1 MEIVAMTHDILGIEN
16 YPEWDLSALYSD
28 DKDPDI
34 ARDWSLGEQE
44 SIAFQQ
50 QFQGMFSGTN
60 WSANDLLNAITQYEA
75 IQERFGRL
83 ASYAGL
89 RYYKNIKDQ
98 DILLMYQQTQE
109 RLTALGGHFIF
120 FTLELNQISDEHL
133 KSAFSE
139 SPALARYK
147 PYFDQVRAFKSHQL
161 SPELEKVFLEK
172 SLTSSR
178 ALNRLYDETLA
189 SMSFLVDG
197 NALSLSGVS
206 ELMSDSNPTKRRQA
220 AMALAEGLSSKGSLF
235 AFITNTLAKDKEIE
249 DTWRTYASPMHER
262 HLANQVEAEV
272 VDALVAAVKESYPR
286 LSHRYYALKAKMM
299 GVQSIQY
306 WDRNAPLPDTD
317 DTKFTWL
324 ETRKIV
330 MDAYNEFSPTIA
342 AIAGDFFD
350 KNWIDVPSTDGKT
363 SGAFSHPTVPSAH
376 PFILLNFHGKKRD
389 VMTLAH
395 ELGHGVHQVLA
406 AKQGCLLADTPLT
419 LAETA
424 SVFGEMLTFQ
434 SLLKQAKTP
443 AEKRQM
449 LAGKIEDMLN
459 TVVRQIAFYLFE
471 VAIHNGRKNGELS
484 LDAINTLWLE
494 TQKEALGEA
503 VHIDPLVGTYWAYIS
518 HFIHSPFYVY
528 AYAFGDCLVNSLF
541 SVYQENPAGFEDKYI
556 DLLKAGGSKR
566 HKELLAPFGLDATDS
581 DFWTKGLS
589 MIEGLID
596 QLEELTK

>member
-1 MEIVAMTHDILGIEN
+1 MTHDVLGIEN
-16 YPEWDLSALYSD
+16 YPEWDLSALYVSD
-28 DKDPDI
+28 TDPAI
-34 ARDWSLGEQE
+34 AQDWDLCEKE
-44 SIAFQQ
+44 SAEFEKRFEGVFI
-50 QFQGMFSGTN
+50 SEN
-60 WSANDLLNAITQYEA
+60 WTPTDLLSAINKYEA

-109 RLTALGGHFIF
+109 RLTKLSGLFIF
-120 FTLELNQISDEHL
+120 FTLELNQISDIRL
-133 KSAFSE
+133 TDAFTALAE
-139 SPALARYK
+139 LARYRS
-147 PYFDQVRAFKSHQL
+147 YFDQIRAFKAHQL
-161 SPELEKVFLEK
+161 SPDLEKVFLEK

-189 SMSFLVDG
+189 DMSFLVDG
-197 NALSLSGVS
+197 QELSLSSVT
-206 ELMSDSNPTKRRQA
+206 ELMSDSSPTKRRQA
-220 AMALAEGLSSKGSLF
+220 AMALAEGLSKKASLF

-249 DTWRTYASPMHER
+249 DTWRAYASPMHER

-272 VDALVAAVKESYPR
+272 VDALVTAVKQSYPK

-306 WDRNAPLPDTD
+306 WDRNSPLPDAD

-330 MDAYNEFSPTIA
+330 MDAYNDFSPTIA
-342 AIAGDFFD
+342 NIAGDFFD

-376 PFILLNFHGKKRD
+376 PYVLLNFHGKKRD

-406 AKQGCLLADTPLT
+406 AEQGYLLADTPLT

-434 SLLKQAKTP
+434 SLLKQVNTR

-459 TVVRQIAFYLFE
+459 TVVRQVAFYLFE
-471 VAIHNGRKNGELS
+471 VGVHNGRRKGELS
-484 LDAINTLWLE
+484 IDEINTIWLD
-494 TQKEALGEA
+494 TQKEALGDA
-503 VHIDPLVGTYWAYIS
+503 VHIDPLVCSYWAYIS

-541 SVYQENPAGFEDKYI
+541 AVYQQNPNGFQDKYI

-581 DFWTKGLS
+581 NFWAKGLS
-589 MIEGLID
+589 MIKTLID
-596 QLEELTK
+596 QLESLTE

>member
-1 MEIVAMTHDILGIEN
+1 MTHDVLGIEN
-16 YPEWDLSALYSD
+16 YPEWDLSALYIS
-28 DKDPDI
+28 DKDPAI
-34 ARDWSLGEQE
+34 ARDWDQSELE
-44 SIAFQQ
+44 SAAFQK
-50 QFQGMFSGTN
+50 QFKGVFTRTN
-60 WSANDLLNAITQYEA
+60 WTPSDLLNAIKQYEA

-109 RLTALGGHFIF
+109 RLTNLGGLFIF
-120 FTLELNQISDEHL
+120 FTLELNEIADERL
-133 KSAFSE
+133 EEAFKSLTD
-139 SPALARYK
+139 LARYR
-147 PYFDQVRAFKSHQL
+147 PYFDQIRAFKAHQL
-161 SPELEKVFLEK
+161 SPDLEKVFLEK

-197 NALSLSGVS
+197 KEHSLSSVT

-220 AMALAEGLSSKGSLF
+220 AMALAEGLSSKSSLF

-249 DTWRTYASPMHER
+249 DTWRAYASPMHER

-272 VDALVAAVKESYPR
+272 VDALVAAVKQSYPK
-286 LSHRYYALKAKMM
+286 LAHRYYALKAKMM
-299 GVQSIQY
+299 DVQSIQY

-330 MDAYNEFSPTIA
+330 MDAYSEFSPTIA
-342 AIAGDFFD
+342 SIAGEFFD

-376 PFILLNFHGKKRD
+376 PYVLLNFHGKKRD

-406 AKQGCLLADTPLT
+406 AKQGYLLANTPLT

-459 TVVRQIAFYLFE
+459 TVVRQVAFYLFE
-471 VAIHNGRKNGELS
+471 VGVHNGRRNGELS
-484 LDAINTLWLE
+484 IDEINTIWLD
-494 TQKEALGEA
+494 TQKEALGDA
-503 VHIDPLVGTYWAYIS
+503 VHIDPLVCNYWAYIS

-541 SVYQENPAGFEDKYI
+541 AVYQQNPTGFQDKYI

-581 DFWTKGLS
+581 NFWAKGLS

>member
-1 MEIVAMTHDILGIEN
+1 MTRDILGTEN
-16 YPEWDLSALYSD
+16 YPEWDLSALYTSGN
-28 DKDPDI
+28 DPAI
-34 ARDWSLGEQE
+34 ARDWEQSEQE
-44 SIAFQQ
+44 STAFQK
-50 QFQGMFSGTN
+50 QFQGMFNGTN

-83 ASYAGL
+83 ASYTGL

-98 DILLMYQQTQE
+98 DILSMYQQTQE
-109 RLTALGGHFIF
+109 RLTNLGSYFIF
-120 FTLELNQISDEHL
+120 FPLELNQIPDEL
-133 KSAFSE
+133 LESAFSE
-139 SPALARYK
+139 LPTLARYK
-147 PYFDQVRAFKSHQL
+147 PYFDQIRAFKAHQL
-161 SPELEKVFLEK
+161 RPDLEKVFLEK
-172 SLTSSR
+172 SITSSR

-249 DTWRTYASPMHER
+249 DTWRAYASPMHER

-272 VDALVAAVKESYPR
+272 VDALVAAVKQSYPK

-324 ETRKIV
+324 QTRKIV
-330 MDAYNEFSPTIA
+330 MDAYSEFSPTIA
-342 AIAGDFFD
+342 AIACEFFD

-406 AKQGCLLADTPLT
+406 AKQGCLLSDTPLT

-434 SLLKQAKTP
+434 SLLKQAKTST
-443 AEKRQM
+443 EKRQM
-449 LAGKIEDMLN
+449 LASKIEDMLN
-459 TVVRQIAFYLFE
+459 TVVRQVAFYLFE
-471 VAIHNGRKNGELS
+471 VAVHNVRRNGELS
-484 LDAINTLWLE
+484 LDAINTIWID
-494 TQKEALGEA
+494 TQKEALGDS
-503 VHIDPLVGTYWAYIS
+503 VNIDPLVGTYWAYIS

-541 SVYQENPAGFEDKYI
+541 AVYQQSPDGFQEKYI
-556 DLLKAGGSKR
+556 DLLKAGGTKR
-566 HKELLAPFGLDATDS
+566 HKELLAPFGLDATNP

-589 MIEGLID
+589 MIESLID
-596 QLEELTK
+596 QLEDLTK